1 MDKGSISHYLLPKNR
16 SIILMM
22 SSDGVIQIDIRSAY
36 LNQTCASCPF
46 FLWVFLKEEG
56 KNTTKSLTDNPE
68 EIFFYL
74 LVILPTDFWR
84 K

>member
-1 MDKGSISHYLLPKNR
+1 
-16 SIILMM
+16 MM
-22 SSDGVIQIDIRSAY
+22 SSDGVIQADIKSTY

-46 FLWVFLKEEG
+46 FLWAFFFLNRKA
-56 KNTTKSLTDNPE
+56 KMTTESLTDNLE

-74 LVILPTDFWR
+74 LVILPADFWR